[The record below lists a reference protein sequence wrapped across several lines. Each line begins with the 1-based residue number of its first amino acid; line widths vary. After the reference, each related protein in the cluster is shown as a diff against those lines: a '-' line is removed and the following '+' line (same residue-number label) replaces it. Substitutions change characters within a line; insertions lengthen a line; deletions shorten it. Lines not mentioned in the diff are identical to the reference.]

1 MSGGLGEEY
10 KKESENGKK
19 ERRARKKVHDII
31 FCVFS
36 VFFIKKKKV
45 FDTK

>member
-36 VFFIKKKKV
+36 VFFIKKKS
-45 FDTK
+45 F